1 MMLYKVITISSQ
13 KLRVRAEPSIN
24 SDVVGHLYKDNI
36 YECEPV
42 NDEWARTTSADT
54 GVIGYVSRDYL
65 QPCKPVNDDITITFT
80 RDELKSIVDYINS
93 LLGE

>member
-1 MMLYKVITISSQ
+1 MLYKVITVSSQ

-24 SDVVGHLYKDNI
+24 SDVVGHLYKDNV

-42 NDEWARTTSADT
+42 NDEWARATSADT

-65 QPCKPVNDDITITFT
+65 QLCNTVIDDITITFK
-80 RDELKSIVDYINS
+80 RDELKAMVDYINR

>member
-1 MMLYKVITISSQ
+1 MLYKVITVSSQ
-13 KLRVRAEPSIN
+13 KLRVRKEPTIN
-24 SDVVGHLYKDNI
+24 SNVVGHLYKDNI

-42 NDEWARTTSADT
+42 NDEWVRATSADT

-65 QPCKPVNDDITITFT
+65 QPCESVKNDVTITFT
-80 RDELKSIVDYINS
+80 SDELKAMVDYINS

>member
-1 MMLYKVITISSQ
+1 MMLYKVITVSSQ

-24 SDVVGHLYKDNI
+24 SDVVGHLYKDNV

-42 NDEWARTTSADT
+42 NDEWARATSADT

-65 QPCKPVNDDITITFT
+65 RLCEPITDDVTITFSRT
-80 RDELKSIVDYINS
+80 ELKSMVDYINS

>member
-1 MMLYKVITISSQ
+1 MLYKVITISSQ

-42 NDEWARTTSADT
+42 NDEWARATSADT
-54 GVIGYVSRDYL
+54 GVIGYVSRTYL
-65 QPCKPVNDDITITFT
+65 QPREPVNDDVTITFSRT
-80 RDELKSIVDYINS
+80 ELKSMVDYINS